1 MSLDSFGII
10 SVSRCRYKHQ
20 HHVVNHCHNFYHLIC
35 VTGGNGTLHIDGEA
49 CKPRVN
55 DLFLFLPWVYHE
67 IVSDPDRP
75 LCTVDVKFL
84 PGDADMEKQLQK
96 LPVPVSR
103 IPNELRLILE
113 NMVEEAQKKRPYY
126 KSILTANF
134 VAFLFHLLR
143 MNGVSDIAPGEEQA
157 GETHVPIGLT
167 EAADELADRVVRFL
181 HNHYDEKISL
191 GRLSR
196 QFAVNQAHL
205 CRVFAKSYGVSPIQ
219 HLNNWRLYKAKE
231 LLAYT
236 ELSITE
242 IARQVG
248 FRSVHYLSRYFAGK
262 EAISP
267 LQYRQ
272 KMRESVY
279 LTVEEKYTIVDAK
292 FVN

>member
-1 MSLDSFGII
+1 MTFEAFGII

-20 HHVVNHCHNFYHLIC
+20 NHVVNHCHNFYHLVCI
-35 VTGGNGTLHIDGEA
+35 TGGNGTLRIDGA
-49 CKPRVN
+49 VCKPRVN

-67 IVSDPDRP
+67 IVSDQDHP

-84 PGDADMEKQLQK
+84 LADADMEKQLQK
-96 LPVPVSR
+96 LPVPVSHM
-103 IPNELRLILE
+103 PNELRLILE
-113 NMVEEAQKKRPYY
+113 NMVEEAQRKRPYY

-134 VAFLFHLLR
+134 VAFLLHLLR
-143 MNGVSDIAPGEEQA
+143 MNGESRDASGEEQA
-157 GETHVPIGLT
+157 AEPLVPIGLT
-167 EAADELADRVVRFL
+167 ESADELADRVVRYL
-181 HNHYDEKISL
+181 HNHYGEKISL

-205 CRVFAKSYGVSPIQ
+205 CRLFAKSYGVSPIQ

-231 LLAYT
+231 LLANT

-248 FRSVHYLSRYFAGK
+248 FQSVHYLSRYFTGK
-262 EAISP
+262 ETISP

-292 FVN
+292 VVQ